1 MDFSVLAADDWE
13 TVRDVRL
20 QALKDSP
27 AAYISS
33 YEATAA
39 RTEADWRQTFT
50 DGLWIVA
57 QRGCRIVGLARSLRV
72 DDRPPDE
79 RHLESIWVDPRYR
92 RSGVMRAILRYLAE
106 LEPDVHDWLL
116 WVVDRNL
123 DARTVYER
131 LGFRA
136 TGERQLLT
144 DESGR
149 TELRLKRSTLPAP

>member
-1 MDFSVLAADDWE
+1 MDFLVLAADDWE

-27 AAYISS
+27 TAYISN
-33 YEATAA
+33 YEAAAA

-57 QRGCRIVGLARSLRV
+57 QRGRRIIGLARSLRV
-72 DDRPPDE
+72 TDRPADE

-92 RSGVMRAILRYLAE
+92 RSGVMRAILRCLAE
-106 LEPDVHDWLL
+106 LEPEVREWLL
-116 WVVDRNL
+116 WVVDRNV

-131 LGFRA
+131 LGFQA
-136 TGERQLLT
+136 TGERQLL
-144 DESGR
+144 DDDSGR
-149 TELRLKRSTLPAP
+149 TELRLRRRTLPVP